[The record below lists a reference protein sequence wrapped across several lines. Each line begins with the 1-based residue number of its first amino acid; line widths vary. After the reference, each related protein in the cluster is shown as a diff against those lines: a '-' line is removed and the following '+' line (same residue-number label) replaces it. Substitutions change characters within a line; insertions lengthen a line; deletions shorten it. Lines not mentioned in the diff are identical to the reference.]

1 MSKLKLLGA
10 LLLTVGGTT
19 QLLYAEQPSVMANP
33 NIVQQKSTCSGV
45 VKDAAGESVIG
56 ASVLVKGTTI
66 GTITDFDGNFELPNV
81 EKGAVIQVSFVGYLT
96 KEIVWKGAPLSI
108 VLEDDTKALEEVVVV
123 GYGTQKK
130 VNLTGSVA
138 MAESDVL
145 ENRPIANLAQGLQG
159 VIPNLNISFASK
171 HSLNYRY

>member
-96 KEIVWKGAPLSI
+96 KEIVWKGAPLLSY
-108 VLEDDTKALEEVVVV
+108 LKM
-123 GYGTQKK
+123 TQKHWK
-130 VNLTGSVA
+130 
-138 MAESDVL
+138 
-145 ENRPIANLAQGLQG
+145 
-159 VIPNLNISFASK
+159 K
-171 HSLNYRY
+171 

>member
-56 ASVLVKGTTI
+56 ASVLVKEAVSKSSW
-66 GTITDFDGNFELPNV
+66 DGLFC
-81 EKGAVIQVSFVGYLT
+81 F
-96 KEIVWKGAPLSI
+96 
-108 VLEDDTKALEEVVVV
+108 
-123 GYGTQKK
+123 
-130 VNLTGSVA
+130 
-138 MAESDVL
+138 
-145 ENRPIANLAQGLQG
+145 
-159 VIPNLNISFASK
+159 IS
-171 HSLNYRY
+171 N

>member
-45 VKDAAGESVIG
+45 VKDASGESVIG

-81 EKGAVIQVSFVGYLT
+81 EKGAVIQVSFVGY
-96 KEIVWKGAPLSI
+96 
-108 VLEDDTKALEEVVVV
+108 
-123 GYGTQKK
+123 
-130 VNLTGSVA
+130 
-138 MAESDVL
+138 
-145 ENRPIANLAQGLQG
+145 
-159 VIPNLNISFASK
+159 
-171 HSLNYRY
+171 

>member
-1 MSKLKLLGA
+1 MSNLKLLGA

-19 QLLYAEQPSVMANP
+19 QLLYAEQPSVIINS

-45 VKDAAGESVIG
+45 VKDASGESVIG

-96 KEIVWKGAPLSI
+96 TL
-108 VLEDDTKALEEVVVV
+108 
-123 GYGTQKK
+123 
-130 VNLTGSVA
+130 
-138 MAESDVL
+138 
-145 ENRPIANLAQGLQG
+145 
-159 VIPNLNISFASK
+159 IPQHN
-171 HSLNYRY
+171 